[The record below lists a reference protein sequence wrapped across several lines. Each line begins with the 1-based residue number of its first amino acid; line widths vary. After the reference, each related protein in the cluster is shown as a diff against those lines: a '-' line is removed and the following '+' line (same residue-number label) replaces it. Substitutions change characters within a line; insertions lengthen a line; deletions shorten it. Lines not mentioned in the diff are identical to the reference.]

1 MVSTWAVSRTWGGK
15 PQGHTGTH
23 QPLRDHVLYPVLVIA
38 LSVSLSLNQMKLE
51 LVSLVRFV
59 PHIPLLSQIHT
70 SSIIFN
76 SRIAKHTAPDPG
88 LRSQTTGRSGA
99 AESETAKRC
108 FPISRPPV

>member
-51 LVSLVRFV
+51 PVNLVRFV
-59 PHIPLLSQIHT
+59 PHIPPSKSQIHT

-76 SRIAKHTAPDPG
+76 SRIAKHTASDPARTSWTS
-88 LRSQTTGRSGA
+88 LADDWEERR
-99 AESETAKRC
+99 R
-108 FPISRPPV
+108 